1 MLRGEIVEQID
12 QVATS
17 VELVANR
24 GIRKGEPDRAGVI
37 QALVAL
43 VLEDA
48 RLLERLRLRVAPQV
62 QEIREREQAK
72 AERRQRSGGRV
83 GRPPE
88 IQLFDEDGRR
98 INRPVKRSGK
108 PQQVIH
114 TQSQVPEL
122 HPRSRGGKT

>member
-1 MLRGEIVEQID
+1 MLRGDVVEKLD
-12 QVATS
+12 ALATS
-17 VELVANR
+17 VELAANR

-83 GRPPE
+83 GRPPASTTLVDDHAE
-88 IQLFDEDGRR
+88 GCPRRSSQRRLCTCGWAGADE
-98 INRPVKRSGK
+98 NKAA
-108 PQQVIH
+108 
-114 TQSQVPEL
+114 
-122 HPRSRGGKT
+122 RSR

>member
-17 VELVANR
+17 VDLVANR

-37 QALVAL
+37 SALVAL

-83 GRPPE
+83 GRPPASTTLVDAHAE
-88 IQLFDEDGRR
+88 GCPRRSSQRRLCTCGWAGADETKATRER
-98 INRPVKRSGK
+98 
-108 PQQVIH
+108 
-114 TQSQVPEL
+114 
-122 HPRSRGGKT
+122 